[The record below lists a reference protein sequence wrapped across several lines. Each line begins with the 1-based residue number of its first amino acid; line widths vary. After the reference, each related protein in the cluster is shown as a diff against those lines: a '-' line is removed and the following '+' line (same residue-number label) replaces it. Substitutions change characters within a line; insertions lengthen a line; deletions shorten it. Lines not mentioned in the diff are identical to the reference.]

1 MKKKQQNLIAS
12 NSKTP
17 RKHINTPTP
26 NDQYNRQINKQKTT
40 QQQHNNTTTS
50 TKTS

>member
-17 RKHINTPTP
+17 QKHINTPTP
-26 NDQYNRQINKQKTT
+26 IQQTNQQTKDNTTTT
-40 QQQHNNTTTS
+40 QQHQQKHH
-50 TKTS
+50 KIQ